1 MKSLRDFGISRRF
14 NDEDKNQERSRLNY
28 DRVTTTDYND
38 YGRQI
43 NPVNI
48 NNTSAQRLSSFSNRP
63 SYYTAPARDYEY
75 SSTYVQP
82 FR

>member
-28 DRVTTTDYND
+28 DRLSTTDYNE

-43 NPVNI
+43 NPANI
-48 NNTSAQRLSSFSNRP
+48 NNTSSQRLSSFSNRP
-63 SYYTAPARDYEY
+63 SYYTAPPRDY
-75 SSTYVQP
+75 
-82 FR
+82 